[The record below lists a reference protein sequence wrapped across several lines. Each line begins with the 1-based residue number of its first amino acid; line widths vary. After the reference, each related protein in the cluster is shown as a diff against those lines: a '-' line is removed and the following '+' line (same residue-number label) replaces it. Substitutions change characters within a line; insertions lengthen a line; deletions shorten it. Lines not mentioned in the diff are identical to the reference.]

1 MKYFFYISI
10 SLFVFNFSLAQD
22 VNIEENIS
30 LSFVCELE
38 KKIVKNA
45 EYNYQTFLAKDL
57 EDKDL
62 DKFEINAKQP
72 KTLLINGLS
81 SFLSKKEKL
90 TVRIVNKDVV
100 LFKAIDEEKN
110 YSESGIINR
119 KSGELI
125 HEITRDMKS
134 ENSEKDISFY
144 SCKKNEKKVIILT
157 SGPCVSVET
166 GGSGGFLSIPCC
178 ALPTAFDVHRISVV
192 K

>member
-125 HEITRDMKS
+125 HEITRNIKS
-134 ENSEKDISFY
+134 KNSEKEISFY
-144 SCKKNEKKVIILT
+144 SCSKKEKKV
-157 SGPCVSVET
+157 
-166 GGSGGFLSIPCC
+166 
-178 ALPTAFDVHRISVV
+178 
-192 K
+192 